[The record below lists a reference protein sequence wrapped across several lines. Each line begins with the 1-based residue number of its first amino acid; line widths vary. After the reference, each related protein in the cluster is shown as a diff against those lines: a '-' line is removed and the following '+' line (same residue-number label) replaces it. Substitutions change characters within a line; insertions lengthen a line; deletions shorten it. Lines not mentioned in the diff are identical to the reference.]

1 MRLLKGKKI
10 IALGVAISLAFG
22 ITGGVCLYK
31 NKTMSNAAFFPFFNK
46 KTGAQKVNYS
56 YNELL
61 PTIAKVSKEYAKVF
75 AKNMLKKEV
84 QCNEVTP
91 IYDIKQNV
99 IGYSIA
105 ISEENVPCGYIN
117 LDFTK
122 EQVVADFSLQE
133 DTRSMY
139 QVLVDGLIKKNSDI
153 KESDCTNKL
162 YNVDGAEYAISVR
175 DSQKNELVY
184 LDNQAYSSSEMGDKI
199 ENYALCYLD
208 EMNNNYSDY
217 NNYNDGNSYLVA
229 TAETENN
236 TRNNS
241 RNLSDV
247 ITAGNINQLD
257 EKFAEEKEKLA
268 KKYDEVKEK
277 VVDNFLSW
285 LKKVSPSVYNEFFG
299 DKKYECHDDVFIEP
313 EDFVE
318 EYSFDENKAF
328 YIDKYDPSKSL
339 ISQETI
345 MTSTNRYACALVGIL
360 EIINQEDMLLDGDLT
375 KSFNKLW
382 DIAKCE
388 NFIESTETFYGDVE
402 VDCAV
407 TFGPFHGSILK
418 KYGKLVDR
426 EVSYKYMI
434 KPSFETLKSYL
445 NKQSP
450 IILDYMIKDF
460 TGHGINVFG
469 YYEGQIGSEE
479 ANYLIVANGWDDD
492 APRYVL
498 YDTDAFVL
506 PSCTAY
512 TIK

>member
-1 MRLLKGKKI
+1 MRLLRGKRI
-10 IALGVAISLAFG
+10 IALGVAVSLAFG

-46 KTGAQKVNYS
+46 KTSAQRENYS

-75 AKNMLKKEV
+75 AKNMLKKDV
-84 QCNEVTP
+84 QCNEITP

-105 ISEENVPCGYIN
+105 ISEGNVPCGYVN

-139 QVLVDGLIKKNSDI
+139 QVLVDALVKNNSNI
-153 KESDCTNKL
+153 KENDCTNKL
-162 YNVDGAEYAISVR
+162 YNVDGAEYAVSVR

-184 LDNQAYSSSEMGDKI
+184 LDNKAYSSSEIGDKI
-199 ENYALCYLD
+199 EDYALCYLD
-208 EMNNNYSDY
+208 KINNNYSDY
-217 NNYNDGNSYLVA
+217 NAENSYLVA
-229 TAETENN
+229 TAGSAENTQNDRRN
-236 TRNNS
+236 TGK
-241 RNLSDV
+241 
-247 ITAGNINQLD
+247 IATAGNSED
-257 EKFAEEKEKLA
+257 RFAEEKEKLA
-268 KKYDEVKEK
+268 VKYDEAKEK

-285 LKKVSPSVYNEFFG
+285 LEKVSPSVYNEFFG
-299 DKKYECHDDVFIEP
+299 DKKYEFHDDVFIEP

-318 EYSFDENKAF
+318 SYRFDENKAF
-328 YIDKYDPSKSL
+328 YIEKYDPSKSL

-402 VDCAV
+402 VDCAL

-445 NKQSP
+445 NNQSP

>member
-1 MRLLKGKKI
+1 MRLLRGKKI
-10 IALGVAISLAFG
+10 VALGLVLSLVFG
-22 ITGGVCLYK
+22 VTGGVYLYR
-31 NKTMSNAAFFPFFNK
+31 NKTVSNAAFFPFFNK
-46 KTGAQKVNYS
+46 KTSGQKVNYS

-75 AKNMLKKEV
+75 AKNMLKKDV
-84 QCNEVTP
+84 QCNEITP

-105 ISEENVPCGYIN
+105 ISEGNVPCGYVN

-122 EQVVADFSLQE
+122 EQVVADFSLQK

-139 QVLVDGLIKKNSDI
+139 QVLVDDLVKNNSNIKKN
-153 KESDCTNKL
+153 DCTNKL
-162 YNVDGAEYAISVR
+162 YNVDGAEYAVSVR

-184 LDNQAYSSSEMGDKI
+184 LDNKAYSSGEIGDKI
-199 ENYALCYLD
+199 EDYALCYLD
-208 EMNNNYSDY
+208 EINNNYSDY
-217 NNYNDGNSYLVA
+217 NEGNSYLIA
-229 TAETENN
+229 TAGTADN
-236 TRNNS
+236 TQNDRRNKGN
-241 RNLSDV
+241 
-247 ITAGNINQLD
+247 IATAGNSED
-257 EKFAEEKEKLA
+257 RFAEEKEKLLS
-268 KKYDEVKEK
+268 KYDEAKEK
-277 VVDNFLSW
+277 VVDNFIAW
-285 LKKVSPSVYNEFFG
+285 LEKVSPSVYNEFFG
-299 DKKYECHDDVFIEP
+299 DKKYEFHDDVFIEP

-360 EIINQEDMLLDGDLT
+360 EIINQEDMLIDGDLA
-375 KSFNKLW
+375 KSFNVLW

-402 VDCAV
+402 VDCAL

-426 EVSYKYMI
+426 NVSYKYMI

-445 NKQSP
+445 NNQSP

-469 YYEGQIGSEE
+469 YYEAQIGSEE

-498 YDTDAFVL
+498 YDIDAFVL